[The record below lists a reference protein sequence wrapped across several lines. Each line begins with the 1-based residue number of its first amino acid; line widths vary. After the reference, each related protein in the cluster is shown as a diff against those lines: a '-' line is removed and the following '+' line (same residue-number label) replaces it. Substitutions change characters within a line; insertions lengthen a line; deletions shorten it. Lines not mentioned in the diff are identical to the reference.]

1 LSLSK
6 FESIKGLLLEIKNN
20 QNVVENT
27 IAIDQVI
34 KTESK
39 EFNTYSKLI
48 YDIFIYTLSNIK
60 NSNYTFHAYKSWII
74 NVDTLEL
81 FWDGRDDYLLLWETN
96 LGTKKTLKVTEVSNL
111 NLKTITEFQELI
123 SQKKESV

>member
-1 LSLSK
+1 MSK
-6 FESIKGLLLEIKNN
+6 FESIKSLLLEIKNN
-20 QNVVENT
+20 LNVVENT
-27 IAIDQVI
+27 ITIDQVI
-34 KTESK
+34 KEESK

-48 YDIFIYTLSNIK
+48 YDIFIFTLTNIK

-81 FWDGRDDYLLLWETN
+81 FWDGRDEYLYLWETN
-96 LGTKKTLKVTEVSNL
+96 LGTKKTLKVIEIGNL

-123 SQKKESV
+123 SQKQESV

>member
-1 LSLSK
+1 MSK
-6 FESIKGLLLEIKNN
+6 FESIKSLLLEIKNN

-27 IAIDQVI
+27 ITIDQII
-34 KTESK
+34 KEESK
-39 EFNTYSKLI
+39 EFNTYSKFI
-48 YDIFIYTLSNIK
+48 YDIFIFTLTNIK

-81 FWDGRDDYLLLWETN
+81 FWDGRDDYLYLWETN
-96 LGTKKTLKVTEVSNL
+96 LGNKKTIKVIEVGNL

-123 SQKKESV
+123 SQKQEPV